1 MAAGQVDPS
10 AAETAVRYT
19 LCGFPESWLV
29 SEADVPVAAWHEQV
43 LAYLRDVLR
52 FHVVSVGRDAAV
64 FRNLAVRVRRER
76 PSVGF
81 DPDLCFVEP
90 APPEAESLDSLCLWR
105 PGHSVP
111 RLTVEVVSPGHP
123 HKDYVDIPARC
134 ASVGVQELIVFD
146 PKLAGPASLGG
157 PFLLQV
163 WCRGSD
169 GAFERVT
176 AGSGPGWSQVLGA
189 WLVPGEGGAL
199 RVAEDPEGAR
209 LWLTELE
216 SERTEKEHERTEKEE
231 AFRRIAVLEAELR
244 KTQ

>member
-1 MAAGQVDPS
+1 
-10 AAETAVRYT
+10 
-19 LCGFPESWLV
+19 
-29 SEADVPVAAWHEQV
+29 V

-52 FHVVSVGRDAAV
+52 FHVVTVGRDASV

-81 DPDLCFVEP
+81 DPDLCLVEP
-90 APPEAESLDSLCLWR
+90 APPESESLDSLCLWR

-134 ASVGVQELIVFD
+134 ASAGVEELIVFD

-163 WCRGSD
+163 WCRGKD
-169 GAFERVT
+169 GAFERVA

-189 WLVPGEGGAL
+189 WLVPSENGAL

-209 LWLTELE
+209 PWLTELE
-216 SERTEKEHERTEKEE
+216 TERIEKERERAEKEV
-231 AFRRIAVLEAELR
+231 ALRRIAALEAELG